1 MKNAVK
7 TTPAVTPEQ
16 FVNLIRDALAPLAD
30 AQRAA
35 AMQAY
40 MRGQFEFLG
49 VAMPQRRSVTMP
61 LLRLRCGADEL
72 VELARTLWVLPQRE
86 YQYVAIDMLARNW
99 KALALRHVDDLLAL
113 TQQGSWWDSVDGLAG
128 IVGDLTRMAR
138 EGDRDAQRTMDAA
151 LRHSNMWVRRVA
163 MLHQLGWRAETDA
176 SRLFSYA
183 SELAA
188 EPDFFIR
195 KAIGWA
201 LRDYAR
207 HDPQVVRSFLQD
219 MRNRLSPLSMREAAK
234 HLGTIKE

>member
-1 MKNAVK
+1 
-7 TTPAVTPEQ
+7 
-16 FVNLIRDALAPLAD
+16 
-30 AQRAA
+30 
-35 AMQAY
+35 MQAY

-49 VAMPQRRSVTMP
+49 VATPQRRSITMP
-61 LLRLRCGADEL
+61 LLRLQCGGDEL
-72 VELARTLWVLPQRE
+72 VELARILWVLPQRE

-99 KALALRHVDDLLAL
+99 KALAMHHVDDLLAL

-128 IVGDLTRMAR
+128 IVGDLTRTAR
-138 EGDRDAQRTMDAA
+138 GQDQHAQQTMDVA
-151 LRHSNMWVRRVA
+151 LRHPNMWVRRVA

-207 HDPQVVRSFLQD
+207 HDPQAVRSFLQD
-219 MRNRLSPLSMREAAK
+219 AHDHLSPLSMREAAK
-234 HLGTIKE
+234 HLGIVKG